1 MANQKVNQM
10 HVLPIE
16 GIPQYFIS
24 DTGVV
29 YSRKISPRYNP
40 HGEMRVV
47 RPRKHPSGYLYYGL
61 FVGKGKTK
69 VRYWRRGHR
78 LIAQTFLGKIPKGKE
93 VNHKDLDKHNN
104 HPSNLEY
111 MTRSENQL
119 HWRTKLNRLA
129 NVHN

>member
-1 MANQKVNQM
+1 MAK
-10 HVLPIE
+10 IE
-16 GIPQYFIS
+16 IKDLKGFTDYYAGS
-24 DTGVV
+24 DGLIYTT
-29 YSRKISPRYNP
+29 KISPRYNP
-40 HGEMRVV
+40 KGELRVLK
-47 RPRKHPSGYLYYGL
+47 PRTHPSGYLYYGL

-78 LIAQTFLGKIPKGKE
+78 LIAQTYLGKIPKGKE

-104 HPSNLEY
+104 NPSNLEY

-129 NVHN
+129 HEKN